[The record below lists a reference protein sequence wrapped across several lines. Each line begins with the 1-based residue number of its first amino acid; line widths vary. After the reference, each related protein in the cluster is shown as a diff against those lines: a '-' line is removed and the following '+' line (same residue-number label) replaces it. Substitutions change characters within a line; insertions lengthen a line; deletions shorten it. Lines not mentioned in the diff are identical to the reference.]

1 MNMINKKHRLT
12 WIICAFALATPLM
25 AGAGNNNANVFFSQT
40 HVLSEEGYT
49 KWAEAVSDATGGA
62 VTFKVFTGGSLLPP
76 AASMQGVRDG
86 VAQVGYHAG
95 TYTPAELPITNVI
108 SDLSFGNPDP
118 LVMAFASTEFAIS
131 YPAMQE
137 EWKENG
143 IVYGGGYATT
153 PYHLM
158 CRTEINSIEDFK
170 GLKLRVPGG
179 VWSRFAEYIGATTV
193 SVPSSEMYTGLDAG
207 SLDCAA
213 NAADALESFSL
224 KDVVK
229 SIVTLPLGVYFAGFE
244 WGYNPSFWRSLD
256 DAQRKILFDE
266 MALAMVRIE
275 LKYQINAAHA
285 IDNAAQLGVTVVA
298 PTDDMQAS
306 LDSFIA
312 ADLAN
317 VKQVAREKRGID
329 NPDSIINDFLAVV
342 TKWGRLLQDV
352 DRTNEATLTELVK
365 HEIYDKINP
374 STYGF

>member
-1 MNMINKKHRLT
+1 MLNKKHRLT
-12 WIICAFALATPLM
+12 WVACAFVLAVPM
-25 AGAGNNNANVFFSQT
+25 AVEADNNANVFFSQT
-40 HVLSEEGYT
+40 HVLSEQGYIE
-49 KWAEAVSDATGGA
+49 WAKRVSEATGGA

-118 LVMAFASTEFAIS
+118 LVMAFASTEFAMFH
-131 YPAMQE
+131 PAMQE
-137 EWKENG
+137 EWAKNG

-158 CRTEINSIEDFK
+158 CRTEIASIEDFK

-179 VWSRFAEYIGATTV
+179 AWSRFAEYIGATTV
-193 SVPSSEMYTGLDAG
+193 SVPSSEMYTGLDSG

-244 WGYNPSFWRSLD
+244 WGYNPSFWRSIN

-266 MALAMVRIE
+266 MAVAMVRIE
-275 LKYQINAAHA
+275 LKYQVDAAHA
-285 IDNAAQLGVTVVA
+285 TDNAAQLGVTVVT
-298 PTDDMQAS
+298 PTDDMQVS
-306 LDSFIA
+306 LNRFVV

-317 VKQVAREKRGID
+317 VKQIAREKRGID
-329 NPDSIINDFLAVV
+329 NPDLLINDFLAVV
-342 TKWGRLLQDV
+342 TKWGSLLQDV
-352 DRTNEATLTELVK
+352 DRTDETALTKLVK
-365 HEIYDKINP
+365 REIYDKIDP
-374 STYGF
+374 SSYGF